1 MRFPTRLLACACLA
15 GFASGCATF
24 GTNVEGDFTCRAPKG
39 DCAPAHV
46 IDAKATNTLSSDTAP
61 HAETRSR
68 SGVVEADTTRTAERT
83 LRVVFPAHVDE
94 AGTLHDE
101 AVAWTVIDNPRWA
114 TELRRKAGED
124 KSGAVMRQVR
134 RQLKA
139 AQAASAHEAADG
151 HSDATVDL
159 ASPFS
164 SAPTNGTSTLEPPGA
179 DAPSSENAV
188 SDASPLVLPST
199 AREAVAGAKAPAV
212 EGFDTPPPPRDRAP
226 RPEAGHS
233 APAFP
238 SAAAIEAAKAAIRPA
253 IRTGAQPTDT
263 TSQSKEPK

>member
-1 MRFPTRLLACACLA
+1 MRFPSRLLVCACLA
-15 GFASGCATF
+15 GFSSGCATF

-46 IDAKATNTLSSDTAP
+46 IDAKATNILSAGTTP

-139 AQAASAHEAADG
+139 AQAASAHEATDG

-164 SAPTNGTSTLEPPGA
+164 YAPTNGTSTLETPGA

-212 EGFDTPPPPRDRAP
+212 EGFDTSPPPRDRAP
-226 RPEAGHS
+226 RPEAGQS
-233 APAFP
+233 APLFP

-253 IRTGAQPTDT
+253 VRTGEQPIVS
-263 TSQSKEPK
+263 TSQPKEPK

>member
-1 MRFPTRLLACACLA
+1 MRFTTRLLACACLA

-39 DCAPAHV
+39 DCAPTHV
-46 IDAKATNTLSSDTAP
+46 IDAKVTGNRS
-61 HAETRSR
+61 AEVLTPSGGRQR
-68 SGVVEADTTRTAERT
+68 SGVVDADTARTAERT

-101 AVAWTVIDNPRWA
+101 AVAWTVVENPRWA

-124 KSGAVMRQVR
+124 QGGSLMRQVR

-139 AQAASAHEAADG
+139 AQRAPAPDG
-151 HSDATVDL
+151 AEGDPNAPDE

-164 SAPTNGTSTLEPPGA
+164 SARDDAGQAGGISGA
-179 DAPSSENAV
+179 DAPSPFNET

-212 EGFDTPPPPRDRAP
+212 EGFDTSPPPRDRAP
-226 RPEAGHS
+226 RPEAGQS
-233 APAFP
+233 APVFP
-238 SAAAIEAAKAAIRPA
+238 SAATIEAAKAAIRPA
-253 IRTGAQPTDT
+253 IRNGALPTDSTAQP
-263 TSQSKEPK
+263 KEPK

>member
-1 MRFPTRLLACACLA
+1 MLFPTRLLACACLA
-15 GFASGCATF
+15 GLASGCATF
-24 GTNVEGDFTCRAPKG
+24 GTNVEGDFTCRAPNG

-46 IDAKATNTLSSDTAP
+46 IDAKATDNLSNGTLL
-61 HAETRSR
+61 HADARQR
-68 SGVVEADTTRTAERT
+68 SGVVDADTSRTAERT

-101 AVAWTVIDNPRWA
+101 AVAWTVVENPRWA
-114 TELRRKAGED
+114 TELRRKAGEGQGG
-124 KSGAVMRQVR
+124 SLMRQVR

-139 AQAASAHEAADG
+139 AQIAPAPDGAEGNLSVADE
-151 HSDATVDL
+151 

-164 SAPTNGTSTLEPPGA
+164 SARDDAGQAGGISDA
-179 DAPSSENAV
+179 DATSPFNET

-212 EGFDTPPPPRDRAP
+212 EGFDTLPPPRDRAP
-226 RPEAGHS
+226 RPEAGQS
-233 APAFP
+233 TPVFP

-253 IRTGAQPTDT
+253 VRNGEQPIVS
-263 TSQSKEPK
+263 TSQPKEPK

>member
-1 MRFPTRLLACACLA
+1 MRFSTRLLVCACLS
-15 GFASGCATF
+15 GLASGCATF

-39 DCAPAHV
+39 GCAPTHV
-46 IDAKATNTLSSDTAP
+46 IDATATGNRS
-61 HAETRSR
+61 AEVLTPSGGRQR
-68 SGVVEADTTRTAERT
+68 SGVVDADTARTAERT

-101 AVAWTVIDNPRWA
+101 AVAWTVVENPHWA

-124 KSGAVMRQVR
+124 QGGSLMRQVR

-139 AQAASAHEAADG
+139 AQIAPAPYGAEEDPNAPDE
-151 HSDATVDL
+151 

-164 SAPTNGTSTLEPPGA
+164 SARDDAGQAGGISDA
-179 DAPSSENAV
+179 DAPSPFNET

-212 EGFDTPPPPRDRAP
+212 EGFDTSPPPRDRAP
-226 RPEAGHS
+226 RPEAGQS
-233 APAFP
+233 APVFP
-238 SAAAIEAAKAAIRPA
+238 SAAAIEATKAAIRPA
-253 IRTGAQPTDT
+253 VRTGEQPIASTP
-263 TSQSKEPK
+263 QPEEPK

>member
-1 MRFPTRLLACACLA
+1 MRLPTRLLVCACLA

-46 IDAKATNTLSSDTAP
+46 IDAKATGNLSSGTTP
-61 HAETRSR
+61 HAETRPR
-68 SGVVEADTTRTAERT
+68 SGVVDADTTRSAERT
-83 LRVVFPAHVDE
+83 LRVVFPAHVDD

-101 AVAWTVIDNPRWA
+101 AVAWTVVDNPRWA

-164 SAPTNGTSTLEPPGA
+164 SADTAETRAVQPLAAE
-179 DAPSSENAV
+179 APNSLSDS

-212 EGFDTPPPPRDRAP
+212 EGFDTSPPPRDRAP
-226 RPEAGHS
+226 RPEAEHS
-233 APAFP
+233 APVFP
-238 SAAAIEAAKAAIRPA
+238 SAAAIEAAKAAIRPT
-253 IRTGAQPTDT
+253 IRTGEQPMAT